1 MVKYADDLTR
11 LYGAIADPTRRGI
24 LDRLRR
30 GPRTVTELG
39 EPFGITLAAVG
50 KHITTL
56 EAAGLIR
63 TAKQGRVRTC
73 SLVPGALREAEDWIR
88 QQNLFWNNRL
98 DALTT
103 HLEGES

>member
-1 MVKYADDLTR
+1 MVNQIDPLTR
-11 LYGAIADPTRRGI
+11 LYGAIADPTRRAM
-24 LDRLRR
+24 LDALHA

-39 EPFGITLAAVG
+39 APFGITLAAVG

-63 TAKQGRVRTC
+63 TAKRGRVRTC
-73 SLVPGALREAEDWIR
+73 TAVPGGLDEAEEWIR
-88 QQNLFWNNRL
+88 RQRDFWNARL
-98 DALTT
+98 DALTA